1 MRRLISLTLFF
12 ILACSNIAL
21 GAESIAAQLKY
32 VADET
37 RKNLP
42 MMIGENIQATN
53 IGSSGK
59 TLINYYRF
67 TKQRIE
73 FYNLPAIIDK
83 YRRNSIIAAC
93 TTPDTM
99 KFIVNSGGSIQY
111 RFYDSDNV
119 FVEQFTIDS
128 KTCRRL

>member
-1 MRRLISLTLFF
+1 MRRSI
-12 ILACSNIAL
+12 ILASLLIFVCN
-21 GAESIAAQLKY
+21 SIAFGAKSIEAQLRY

-42 MMIGENIQATN
+42 MMIGEDIQATN

-59 TLINYYRF
+59 TLINYYHF
-67 TKQRIE
+67 TKQKFE
-73 FYNLPAIIDK
+73 FYNLPSIIDK

-93 TTPDTM
+93 TNPDTIN
-99 KFIVNSGGSIQY
+99 FIVKSGGSIQY

-119 FVEQFTIDS
+119 FVDKFTIDS

>member
-1 MRRLISLTLFF
+1 MRRLIILTLLLFF
-12 ILACSNIAL
+12 TCNSIAL
-21 GAESIAAQLKY
+21 AAESIEAQLNY
-32 VADET
+32 VVDET
-37 RKNLP
+37 RKTLP

-53 IGSSGK
+53 VGSSGK
-59 TLINYYRF
+59 TLINYYHF
-67 TKQRIE
+67 TKQKFE

-93 TTPDTM
+93 TNPDTM
-99 KFIVNSGGSIQY
+99 KFIVKSGGSIQY

-119 FVEQFTIDS
+119 FVEKFTIDS

>member
-1 MRRLISLTLFF
+1 MRRLITITSF
-12 ILACSNIAL
+12 IIFTCSSMAF
-21 GAESIAAQLKY
+21 GAKSIEAQLKY

-37 RKNLP
+37 RKTLP
-42 MMIGENIQATN
+42 MMIGEDIQATN

-59 TLINYYRF
+59 TLINYYNF
-67 TKQRIE
+67 TKQKID

-93 TTPDTM
+93 TNPDTL
-99 KFIVNSGGSIQY
+99 KFIVKSGGSIQY

-119 FVEQFTIDS
+119 FVDKFTIDS
-128 KTCRRL
+128 KTCNRL